1 MEVLRWWLVSRSLKN
16 LKHQQ
21 PGTYNN
27 PKPYPKPYPTP
38 IPPIL
43 TLKRTV
49 FKFELSCKL
58 PFVHPF

>member
-16 LKHQQ
+16 IKHQQ

-38 IPPIL
+38 TTNPNTKANCIQI
-43 TLKRTV
+43 
-49 FKFELSCKL
+49 
-58 PFVHPF
+58 